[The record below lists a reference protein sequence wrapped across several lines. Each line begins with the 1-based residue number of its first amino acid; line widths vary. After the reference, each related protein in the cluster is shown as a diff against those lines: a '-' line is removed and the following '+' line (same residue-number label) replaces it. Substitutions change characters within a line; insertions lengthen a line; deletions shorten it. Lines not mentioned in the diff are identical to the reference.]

1 MLTIYRKRLST
12 IFNLSVDNLA
22 DVLTEE
28 HLINRQPI
36 IKDYW
41 FDNKAERIFYYE
53 IMPEIFA
60 GDYAQWVTPQ
70 AELSS
75 LIPNLGIN
83 GKVDFLIC
91 HPSSSKPIV
100 VEIDE
105 QQHQSSK
112 KSNQKR
118 DEALTR
124 FGYYVLR
131 FPVKRVEKNAGQIID
146 TICSKLDYERKDRI
160 EDKHSLVIKAIKI
173 SHQIQLTL
181 LQAIKY
187 GFKLYDLRSMGNC
200 FRYPTEWLFDK

>member
-1 MLTIYRKRLST
+1 MCDKILTRGRVTLCSPYIEKRLST

-70 AELSS
+70 AELFS

-105 QQHQSSK
+105 QQCFY
-112 KSNQKR
+112 R
-118 DEALTR
+118 PIL
-124 FGYYVLR
+124 
-131 FPVKRVEKNAGQIID
+131 
-146 TICSKLDYERKDRI
+146 
-160 EDKHSLVIKAIKI
+160 SL
-173 SHQIQLTL
+173 
-181 LQAIKY
+181 
-187 GFKLYDLRSMGNC
+187 N
-200 FRYPTEWLFDK
+200 